1 MALSL
6 GKSFDR
12 NYRMRLP
19 FLDGFY
25 DIGIFFD
32 KRSTLLLFSI
42 DPVFYESKFER
53 NVKVNMFKNLESSKF
68 CETFLKLHNFRK
80 NTLDIS
86 NQFECIK
93 PEYYSDLSFTF
104 NESLT
109 LSKIESEGRTFFDQ
123 LNIYG
128 FTMNSHTNEFL
139 FILTERHNIVKRL
152 GKKIVRTSGLQIATT
167 PALDMLNDYHE
178 ESKQVRAG
186 MEKRSETDEIIKLSE
201 VDRELENDIT
211 SW

>member
-1 MALSL
+1 MPLTL

-12 NYRMRLP
+12 NYRMRVP

-32 KRSTLLLFSI
+32 KKSTLLLFSI
-42 DPVFYESKFER
+42 EPVFYDSQFER

-68 CETFLKLHNFRK
+68 CETFLKLHNYRK
-80 NTLDIS
+80 STLDIS
-86 NQFECIK
+86 NQFDCIK
-93 PEYYSDLSFTF
+93 PEYYNDLSFVF

-109 LSKIESEGRTFFDQ
+109 LSKIESDGRTFFDQ

-139 FILTERHNIVKRL
+139 FLLTERHNIVKRL

-186 MEKRSETDEIIKLSE
+186 MEPRAEIKEIIKLSE
-201 VDRELENDIT
+201 VDEEIGDDIT
-211 SW
+211 T